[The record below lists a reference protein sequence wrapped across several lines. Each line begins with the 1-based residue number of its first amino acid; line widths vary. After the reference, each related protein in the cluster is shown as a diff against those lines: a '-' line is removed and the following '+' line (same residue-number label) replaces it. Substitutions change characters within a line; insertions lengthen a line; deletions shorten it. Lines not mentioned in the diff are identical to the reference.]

1 MQMPEMDGVA
11 LAKAIKTTHPQLP
24 IMLLS
29 SIGDERRKHY
39 PELFSSVLTKPVK
52 QQQFCQMLQSELRH
66 QQRPTEVV
74 SQPTLSADFAQRYPL
89 KILLAEDNLINQKL
103 AVRVLNKLGYEPELA
118 NNGVEVL
125 EKVSQQT
132 YEVILMDVQ
141 MPEMDG
147 LEATRLLRQSYPGS
161 GLVIIAMTANAMQGD
176 KEDCLSAGMNDYLSK
191 PLKLE
196 TLMSLLEKTAL
207 QLQASG

>member
-1 MQMPEMDGVA
+1 
-11 LAKAIKTTHPQLP
+11 
-24 IMLLS
+24 
-29 SIGDERRKHY
+29 
-39 PELFSSVLTKPVK
+39 VK
-52 QQQFCQMLQSELRH
+52 QQQFCQLIQAELRH

-74 SQPTLSADFAQRYPL
+74 NQPTLSAAFAKKYPL
-89 KILLAEDNLINQKL
+89 KILLADDNMTNQKL
-103 AVRVLNKLGYEPELA
+103 AVRILNKLGYEPEIA
-118 NNGVEVL
+118 TNGVEVL

-147 LEATRLLRQSYPGS
+147 LEATRRLRLSYPGS

-176 KEDCLSAGMNDYLSK
+176 KEECLSAGMNDYLSK

-196 TLMSLLEKTAL
+196 ALVNLLEKTSL
-207 QLQASG
+207 HVQASCPRELKT